1 MRRFLWISSRVSGAA
16 APLVLTMMVAS
27 STTVVG
33 AGAGTGESALRFLEE
48 EEEVVVVVVVERM
61 TTGEAVVGRAVITF
75 ESADLGA
82 EALVAT
88 AEGLEGV
95 PSAGREAEERCEMSV
110 RASG

>member
-16 APLVLTMMVAS
+16 APLGLTMMVAS

-48 EEEVVVVVVVERM
+48 EEEVVVVVVERM

-95 PSAGREAEERCEMSV
+95 PSAGTQEVERCEMSV